1 MKALFWGL
9 GIIFLL
15 SACGKDELSV
25 EEQFST
31 DVKLIE
37 TYLSQKGLSA
47 QKTPDGIYY
56 IVDAEGSADKPK
68 ITSTVTVSYVGY
80 FLDGQAFDGSDK
92 ATFPLYAVIQG
103 WQIGIPKFG
112 KGGKGKLLI
121 PSKYAYGQNSV
132 GGRKNA
138 VLAFDIEV
146 FDF

>member
-25 EEQFST
+25 EEQFNT

>member
-1 MKALFWGL
+1 MKALLWSFGL
-9 GIIFLL
+9 FLFL
-15 SACGKDELSV
+15 TSCGKDELTV
-25 EEQFST
+25 EEQF
-31 DVKLIE
+31 DADIKLIE
-37 TYLSQKGLSA
+37 AYLTEKGLSA

-56 IVDAEGSADKPK
+56 IVDAEGSTEKPK

-132 GGRKNA
+132 GGRNNA

>member
-1 MKALFWGL
+1 MKALFWIL
-9 GIIFLL
+9 GFAVLL

-25 EEQFST
+25 EEQFNA
-31 DVKLIE
+31 DIKLIE
-37 TYLSQKGLSA
+37 AYLSEKGLTA
-47 QKTPDGIYY
+47 QKTPDGVYY
-56 IVDAEGSADKPK
+56 IIETEGTADKPK
-68 ITSTVTVSYVGY
+68 ITSTVTVSYLGY

-138 VLAFDIEV
+138 VLIFDIEV